1 MPASGPCGCP
11 LWYFLVK
18 YPYHNTRRAANTS
31 PREVY
36 RRSGAGEKN
45 RGIEGGIALK
55 RRLFAVLMTL
65 ALVCALPI
73 WVVPVTSGD
82 VTNALVSTA
91 GRICRTI
98 LIRYAILPV
107 NDHFTDEYPKLE
119 LAYQLGTSETEVYP
133 GLFWM
138 IWAAEE
144 YEDKNAWEDEKVHC
158 VTIDIT
164 DAAGTTHAVSI
175 SYRAE
180 KVVSPEGEY
189 TDSYP
194 EEMGKLFIA
203 IEPQAYKGLESG
215 LPPDAGCR
223 SAYVDHPVLCGR
235 CDRGIYRQRR
245 QQQPQDL

>member
-1 MPASGPCGCP
+1 M
-11 LWYFLVK
+11 
-18 YPYHNTRRAANTS
+18 
-31 PREVY
+31 
-36 RRSGAGEKN
+36 
-45 RGIEGGIALK
+45 K

-65 ALVCALPI
+65 AMVCALPI

-91 GRICRTI
+91 WADPPEGNTKIETTVRDN
-98 LIRYAILPV
+98 Y
-107 NDHFTDEYPKLE
+107 TDKNAK
-119 LAYQLGTSETEVYP
+119 LAYQLDTSETEVCP
-133 GLFWM
+133 GLFWV
-138 IWAAEE
+138 IKITEAEAAWK
-144 YEDKNAWEDEKVHC
+144 DGKVHYG
-158 VTIDIT
+158 TIDIT